1 MPTHDPQNRNPA
13 AEDNPSGAASL
24 LGSARGQLLSELCGR
39 RLTAAELA
47 ERFSVSSNAIRTHLA
62 ALRHERLVRYVT
74 ESRGVGKPTHVYE
87 LTDQGQY
94 LVSRAYAPALRH
106 LLGAVRK
113 QLGAR
118 VDDMLRDAG
127 RALALE
133 CAPRQ
138 RGNASLR
145 SKTERCA
152 ALLRALG
159 GSAEVE
165 ELSGEYHI
173 RSECCPLASVVAEQ
187 PSTCKLMEGL
197 AREITT
203 SDVHERCEHG
213 DTPHCHFVV
222 SRTPAR

>member
-1 MPTHDPQNRNPA
+1 MPKHDRTNRNPA
-13 AEDNPSGAASL
+13 AEHNLSGAANL
-24 LGSARGQLLSELCGR
+24 LGSARGQILSELCGR
-39 RLTAAELA
+39 RLTALELA
-47 ERFSVSSNAIRTHLA
+47 ERFSVSSNAIRTHLG
-62 ALRHERLVRYVT
+62 ALRHARLVRYAT

-87 LTDQGQY
+87 LTDQGQH
-94 LVSRAYAPALRH
+94 LISRAYAPALKH
-106 LLGAVRK
+106 VLGAVRK

-133 CAPRQ
+133 STHRQ
-138 RGNASLR
+138 RGNPSLR
-145 SKTERCA
+145 SKTEGCA

-165 ELSGEYHI
+165 EHAGEYHI

-197 AREITT
+197 AREITG
-203 SDVHERCEHG
+203 SAVHERCERD

-222 SRTPAR
+222 FRTPAR